1 MRRLMMVSILATVC
15 CGCDHNRGT
24 CTTREQELEARALE
38 TREQELEARLEAQSL
53 EVTKLIARIDILG
66 QALLASP
73 PGARQK
79 AQVEQYFRE
88 QAVKIRHENGGHLPR
103 VCEVY
108 VSVPGGDHAY
118 WRYVLTNDL
127 AKVRGVR

>member
-1 MRRLMMVSILATVC
+1 MRRLMMASILATVC

-24 CTTREQELEARALE
+24 CTN
-38 TREQELEARLEAQSL
+38 REQELEARLEAQSL

-73 PGARQK
+73 PGARLK

-88 QAVKIRHENGGHLPR
+88 QAVKILHENGGHLPR